1 MADFSLIKFFQQF
14 PTEEKSA
21 EYFEKLRWGE
31 VVVCSYCGSVHISRT
46 KLMPYRCKDCRKH
59 FNVRTGTA
67 LAESRLH
74 LQKWLLAI
82 YILTNAKKG
91 ISSVQLAEYLDIT
104 QKSAWFLA
112 HRIRE
117 SFVPDSAK
125 LVGII
130 EVDETYIGG
139 KEKNKHNSKKLK
151 EGRGTV
157 GKQPVIGLKSRV
169 GTVKSFVIYATDTQT
184 LTDSIRKNVE
194 VESHVYTDEWR
205 AYKNLDEFN
214 HQKVNHSVGEFV
226 KEQIFTNG
234 IESFW
239 ALVKR
244 GYYGIYHQWSVK
256 HLQRYINEFCL
267 RQNVVGDL
275 EKISYTFLNSLGKR
289 LMYRDLIA
297 V

>member
-1 MADFSLIKFFQQF
+1 MAELSLIKFFQQF
-14 PTEEKSA
+14 PTEKEASKI
-21 EYFEKLRWGE
+21 FENLRWGE
-31 VVVCSYCGSVHISRT
+31 TIVCPHCGSIHISRT

-59 FNVRTGTA
+59 FSVRTGTV
-67 LAESRLH
+67 LAESKLP
-74 LQKWLLAI
+74 LQKWLLAM
-82 YILTNAKKG
+82 YILSSSKKG
-91 ISSVQLAEYLDIT
+91 MSSVQLAEYLEIT

-117 SFVPDSAK
+117 SWVQDSGK

-151 EGRGTV
+151 EGRGVV
-157 GKQPVIGLKSRV
+157 GKQPVIGLKSRL
-169 GTVKSFVIYATDTQT
+169 GKVKSFVIYATDTKT

-194 VESHVYTDEWR
+194 IESHVYTDEWR
-205 AYKNLDEFN
+205 AYKDLDEFN
-214 HQKVNHSVGEFV
+214 HQRVNHSVGEFV
-226 KEQIFTNG
+226 KDQIFTNG

-239 ALVKR
+239 ASVKR

-267 RQNVVGDL
+267 RQNVIGNL
-275 EKISYTFLNSLGKR
+275 EKITYTFMNSIGKR
-289 LMYRDLIA
+289 LLYKDLIA
-297 V
+297 A

>member
-31 VVVCSYCGSVHISRT
+31 VVVCPYCGSVHISRT